1 MWNRLSAAP
10 SFGKWCAYVALLLMP
25 GSFFVLPV
33 LWAARMFRPTLAA
46 KFAARPRVS
55 AARA

>member
-1 MWNRLSAAP
+1 MWNRLSTAPRAA
-10 SFGKWCAYVALLLMP
+10 KWCAYVALLLMP

-33 LWAARMFRPTLAA
+33 VWAARTFKPALAA
-46 KFAARPRVS
+46 RFAGRPRVS